1 MIVEYIEAAL
11 ARANYEIIR
20 DEEPYYG
27 EVPELKGVWAT
38 GKTLEECRK
47 KLAEV
52 IEGWIDDRVYCPSR
66 RLVKDQSNG
75 QENRKKHQPSTHLA
89 NLLFHHAPPG
99 ITQNKLDYFM

>member
-27 EVPELKGVWAT
+27 EVPNLKGVWAT

-52 IEGWIDDRVYCPSR
+52 IEGWIII
-66 RLVKDQSNG
+66 RL
-75 QENRKKHQPSTHLA
+75 KKGLPI
-89 NLLFHHAPPG
+89 PPLG
-99 ITQNKLDYFM
+99 KYRIKEPRELSISG

>member
-1 MIVEYIEAAL
+1 MIVEYIGAAL

-52 IEGWIDDRVYCPSR
+52 IEGWIII
-66 RLVKDQSNG
+66 RL
-75 QENRKKHQPSTHLA
+75 KKGLPI
-89 NLLFHHAPPG
+89 PPLG
-99 ITQNKLDYFM
+99 KYRIKEPRELSISG

>member
-27 EVPELKGVWAT
+27 KVSELKGVWAT

-52 IEGWIDDRVYCPSR
+52 IEGWIII
-66 RLVKDQSNG
+66 RL
-75 QENRKKHQPSTHLA
+75 KKGLPI
-89 NLLFHHAPPG
+89 PPLG
-99 ITQNKLDYFM
+99 KYRIKEPRELSISG

>member
-27 EVPELKGVWAT
+27 EVRDLKGVWAT

-47 KLAEV
+47 RLSEV
-52 IEGWIDDRVYCPSR
+52 IEGWIIV
-66 RLVKDQSNG
+66 RL
-75 QENRKKHQPSTHLA
+75 KKGLPI
-89 NLLFHHAPPG
+89 PPLG
-99 ITQNKLDYFM
+99 RYRIKEPKELSISG